1 MNKNI
6 ENSETSRS
14 WLTKKKLIAI
24 GLIVVLITSTI
35 LLLFVFSPHNNS
47 FTVSFTGNSK
57 NGITAITYTD
67 ENHTIVNE
75 EFKSLFARDLA
86 RIANDSLFV
95 GGITI
100 EDEYWFWIIN
110 AGVVRVDGKGWYVLE
125 AVKNKIEGLWYVERV
140 TYNDPTHVALR

>member
-1 MNKNI
+1 MNEDK
-6 ENSETSRS
+6 ENSEKLRS

-24 GLIVVLITSTI
+24 GLIVVLVTSTI
-35 LLLFVFSPHNNS
+35 LLLFIFNPHNNS
-47 FTVSFTGNSK
+47 FTVSFNGKIK
-57 NGITAITYTD
+57 NGITAVTYTD

-75 EFKSLFARDLA
+75 EFKSLFARNLA
-86 RIANDSLFV
+86 SIANDSLFV

-125 AVKNKIEGLWYVERV
+125 AVKNKIEDLWYVESV
-140 TYNDPTHVALR
+140 TYNDLAHVALK